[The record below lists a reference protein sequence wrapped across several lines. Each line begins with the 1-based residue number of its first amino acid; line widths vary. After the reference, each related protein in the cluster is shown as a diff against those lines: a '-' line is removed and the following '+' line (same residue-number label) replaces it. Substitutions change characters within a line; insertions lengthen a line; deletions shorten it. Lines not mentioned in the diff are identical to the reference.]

1 MKWHIVEGAEGCAF
15 AVEHGYVAVVA
26 DALRAS
32 ATAAMLLD
40 AGAVEIVV
48 VREVEEALEARRAF
62 PGALLFGERGG
73 LPPTGF
79 DFGNSPR
86 TVAAARGRR
95 VIFTTTTGAQR
106 LVDSWGARAVYMG
119 TTLNAGAVARAA
131 VKHDAD
137 VVLIPA
143 GLAGDPHFNAPV
155 LRSNI
160 RAQEDWVAAT
170 AIAVASGAEIVRGLD
185 AYCYWRE
192 RIQAEGIPSLF
203 ASAPHAEK
211 LRMAGLGADVA
222 YCAQMDVTAAVPEAV
237 ERIEHG
243 VIVRCAGQT

>member
-1 MKWHIVEGAEGCAF
+1 MKWHIVEGAEGCTF

-48 VREVEEALEARRAF
+48 VREVEEAFEARQAF
-62 PGALLFGERGG
+62 PDALLLGERGG
-73 LPPTGF
+73 LPPAGF

-86 TVAAARGRR
+86 TVAAARGKR

-119 TTLNAGAVARAA
+119 TTLNACAVAHAA
-131 VKHDAD
+131 TKHDAD

-143 GLAGDPHFNAPV
+143 GLAGDPHFNA
-155 LRSNI
+155 
-160 RAQEDWVAAT
+160 QEDWVAAT
-170 AIAVASGAEIVRGLD
+170 AIAMVSGAEIVRGVD
-185 AYCYWRE
+185 AYRYWRE
-192 RIQAEGIPSLF
+192 RIQGEGVPALF

-211 LRMAGLGADVA
+211 LRMAGLGADIA
-222 YCAQMDVTAAVPEAV
+222 YCAQMDVTAAVPKAV
-237 ERIEHG
+237 ERTEHG
-243 VIVRCAGQT
+243 VIVRCTGQT